1 MTAEERVKY
10 FRERGFNC
18 CQTVLCA
25 LGEYSGLPEETAVA
39 LASGFGGG
47 IQCGSVC
54 GAVTGAVM
62 AMGWACFAGKDPAAD
77 KPRAEALTKALEA
90 EMLSVAG
97 TLMCAD
103 IQREYEKTR
112 CPEYMIAMV
121 SAAERIIRAAQEP
134 AQN

>member
-10 FRERGFNC
+10 YRERGFNC
-18 CQTVLCA
+18 CQTVLCS
-25 LGEYSGLPEETAVA
+25 LGEYSGLPEATAVA

-62 AMGWACFAGKDPAAD
+62 AIGRACFSGQDPAVD

-103 IQREYEKTR
+103 IQRVYEKTR

-121 SAAERIIRAAQEP
+121 SAAEQIIRDAQTP
-134 AQN
+134 AQD

>member
-10 FRERGFNC
+10 YRARGFNC

-25 LGEYSGLPEETAVA
+25 LGEYSGLSEATAAA
-39 LASGFGGG
+39 LGSGFGGG

-62 AMGWACFAGKDPAAD
+62 AMGRACFAGKDPAAD

-103 IQREYEKTR
+103 IRRAYEKTR

-121 SAAERIIRAAQEP
+121 TAAERIIREAQ
-134 AQN
+134 AQAQS

>member
-10 FRERGFNC
+10 YRAQGFNC

-25 LGEYSGLPEETAVA
+25 LGEYSGLPEATAAA

-62 AMGWACFAGKDPAAD
+62 AMGCACFSGRDPAAD
-77 KPRAEALTKALEA
+77 KPRAQALTRALEA
-90 EMLSVAG
+90 EMHAVAG

-121 SAAERIIRAAQEP
+121 TAAERIIRDAQ
-134 AQN
+134 AQAQG